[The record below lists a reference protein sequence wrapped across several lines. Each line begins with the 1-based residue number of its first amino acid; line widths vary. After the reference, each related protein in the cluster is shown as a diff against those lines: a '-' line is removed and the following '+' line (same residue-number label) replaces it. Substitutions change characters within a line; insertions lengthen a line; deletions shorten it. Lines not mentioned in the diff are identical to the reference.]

1 MTATGRAASGGSS
14 QLLDPQNL
22 PPDSPESALP
32 SPRGRVEFRIQ
43 PARALVRLWGED
55 LLSGCYDLPGISGR
69 S

>member
-32 SPRGRVEFRIQ
+32 SPGRVEFRIQ
-43 PARALVRLWGED
+43 PARTLVRLWGED